1 GSLPFVLGLLIFVM
15 DMRRSALAP
24 RHAGEAA
31 LLMALLY
38 LWMKGW
44 QACSCVRLRAALTGE
59 QGRGRGGLR
68 LAAAQAA
75 IQPWSLF
82 ALPIAAV
89 VTLPFAWVYAY
100 YHAAT
105 SSGDAAAARAQAVWR
120 PLENHVLVLLL
131 SLMAF
136 VAWVSLLLAMAA
148 VPFILSSLF
157 GIETPFSRSP
167 MLLFDSTL
175 FLAAGGLAYL
185 VMAPV
190 AHAAY
195 LVRAE
200 RAAAL
205 RTGSDL
211 LREIDALP
219 PVVSGRAVPF
229 VLAALAAV
237 AASPLAVP
245 AAIAA
250 PVEPAPAFAAAGGA
264 SIPAADLREAMRTV
278 TARPEFLWR
287 MPRPE
292 PDPDARQQ
300 GVLGR
305 FMRSVFDT
313 IGGWRDA
320 IVRLAARFFR
330 WIDRHWRP
338 ARAADPSG
346 QGPSWPA
353 NASRILLA
361 TLLLGGG
368 IALLT
373 WWRRRP

>member
-1 GSLPFVLGLLIFVM
+1 
-15 DMRRSALAP
+15 
-24 RHAGEAA
+24 
-31 LLMALLY
+31 
-38 LWMKGW
+38 
-44 QACSCVRLRAALTGE
+44 
-59 QGRGRGGLR
+59 
-68 LAAAQAA
+68 
-75 IQPWSLF
+75 
-82 ALPIAAV
+82 
-89 VTLPFAWVYAY
+89 
-100 YHAAT
+100 
-105 SSGDAAAARAQAVWR
+105 
-120 PLENHVLVLLL
+120 
-131 SLMAF
+131 
-136 VAWVSLLLAMAA
+136 MAA

-250 PVEPAPAFAAAGGA
+250 PVEPAPAFAAAAGGA

-373 WWRRRP
+373 WWRRRPAAPEVRAIVATPLPRADVGTAAPADAPSDEWLAQARALLDRGDLRLAARAMYLATLALLGEARLLTLGRARSDRDYLLELRRRRPDRPEMADLLQGGVREFERVWYGTHPASVDLVRGLGERCETLRRHARG